1 MFFTLPLHISIFQL
15 YLAMFYRARPIIACE
30 SCKWHFCY
38 SRLHFTWLCI
48 CLSTEEGL
56 TTLAMSRLFRK
67 GMIEVQIFHGILF
80 EDAQITLQ
88 KSHLIETMS
97 ISINCPAHLNM
108 NAVPVCYP
116 FHYKL
121 LRWWIFP
128 YCFPFKFLV
137 YVVQRTWIS
146 TQSTFL
152 VNLCVGEFYLVLFS
166 YFSVRSAI
174 CFH

>member
-15 YLAMFYRARPIIACE
+15 YLALFYRARPIIACE
-30 SCKWHFCY
+30 SCKWHFLFFTSAFHTVVYMFGHGRGINHSCPVMIIQEGY
-38 SRLHFTWLCI
+38 DRGSNISRYFYL
-48 CLSTEEGL
+48 
-56 TTLAMSRLFRK
+56 
-67 GMIEVQIFHGILF
+67 
-80 EDAQITLQ
+80 EDSLQ
-88 KSHLIETMS
+88 KCQLTKIMS
-97 ISINCPAHLNM
+97 ISINCPTHLNM

-152 VNLCVGEFYLVLFS
+152 VNLCVGEFYLILFS
-166 YFSVRSAI
+166 YFYVRSAI